1 MINML
6 KSRMAYLK
14 YVRSRIR
21 HSPFIRVI
29 LDVLAKIG
37 IEIDPYYLVA
47 EGLFDDTIPHLEA
60 GSEEYE
66 FGFLGPEDMK
76 AISAIPYR
84 IFSEEQL
91 LLRLREGKMCFG
103 AKHRGNIAGFT
114 WCDLDECH
122 YKGYKSPMKK
132 DEAYLF
138 DAYTLDSFRGKGIAP
153 YIRYQLY
160 KELEK
165 AGRKTLYS
173 ISERF
178 NFSSIRFKKK
188 LNARLVGQG
197 LCVVLFKKWLFST
210 RLRRL

>member
-47 EGLFDDTIPHLEA
+47 EGLFD
-60 GSEEYE
+60 
-66 FGFLGPEDMK
+66 
-76 AISAIPYR
+76 
-84 IFSEEQL
+84 
-91 LLRLREGKMCFG
+91 
-103 AKHRGNIAGFT
+103 
-114 WCDLDECH
+114 
-122 YKGYKSPMKK
+122 
-132 DEAYLF
+132 
-138 DAYTLDSFRGKGIAP
+138 AYTLDSFRGKGIAP

-165 AGRKTLYS
+165 TGRMTLYS

-178 NFSSIRFKKK
+178 NLSSIRFKKK

-197 LCVVLFKKWLFST
+197 LCVVLFKKWRFST
-210 RLRRL
+210 RLKKL

>member
-6 KSRMAYLK
+6 KSRMGYLK
-14 YVRSRIR
+14 YVRSRIQ
-21 HSPFIRVI
+21 HSPFIRTI

-47 EGLFDDTIPHLEA
+47 EGLFDDTIPHIEA
-60 GSEEYE
+60 GSYEYE
-66 FGFLGPEDMK
+66 LGFLSPKDMK
-76 AISAIPYR
+76 AISAIPNR

-91 LLRLREGKMCFG
+91 LLRLREGKICFG
-103 AKHRGNIAGFT
+103 AKHRGNIAAFT

-122 YKGYKSPMKK
+122 YKGYKFPMKT

-138 DAYTLDSFRGKGIAP
+138 DAYTLDSFRGKGLAP

-165 AGRKTLYS
+165 TGRMNLYS

-178 NFSSIRFKKK
+178 NLSSIRFKKK

-197 LCVVLFKKWLFST
+197 LCVLLFKKWRFST
-210 RLRRL
+210 RLKKL